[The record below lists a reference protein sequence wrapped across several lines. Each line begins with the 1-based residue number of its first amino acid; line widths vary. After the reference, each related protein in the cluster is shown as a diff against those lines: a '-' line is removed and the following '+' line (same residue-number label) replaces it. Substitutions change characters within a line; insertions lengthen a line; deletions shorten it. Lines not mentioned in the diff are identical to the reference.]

1 MYSGR
6 AVVDR
11 VNMHIKKGD
20 VYGLIGEN
28 GAGKTTLIR
37 LITSLVRPDEGEI
50 ELFGEKEEKQ
60 LAWAR
65 SRTGSI
71 VDTPALYP
79 GLTAV
84 QNLEYYRLQWGIPDQ
99 KCVRRA
105 LELVGLGESEQQKY
119 SHFSPGMKQRLGLAL
134 AILNDPDFILLD
146 EPNNSLDPLGTVE
159 IRSALKH
166 LNEDLGIT
174 VLISSHLLSEL
185 YLLATTYGVI
195 HNGRLVKEFNKEQLD
210 EKCKRCLHIT
220 VDDIRA
226 AAIILETVLETT
238 NYQVVGGNEIRLYDY
253 LEEPAEVNY
262 QLSMAHVRVSSIYE
276 IGVNLEDY
284 FRAVITE
291 AG

>member
-1 MYSGR
+1 ML
-6 AVVDR
+6 V
-11 VNMHIKKGD
+11 KKGD
-20 VYGLIGEN
+20 IYGLIGEN

-37 LITSLVRPDEGEI
+37 LITSLSHADEGEI

-60 LAWAR
+60 LAQAR

-119 SHFSPGMKQRLGLAL
+119 SHFSLGMKQRLGLAL

-146 EPNNSLDPLGTVE
+146 EPNNSLDPLGIVE

-195 HNGRLVKEFNKEQLD
+195 HNGRLVKEFSKEQLLD
-210 EKCKRCLHIT
+210 EECKRCLHIT

-238 NYQVVGGNEIRLYDY
+238 NYQVVGGYEIRLYDY
-253 LEEPAEVNY
+253 LEDPAEVNY
-262 QLSMAHVRVSSIYE
+262 QLSMAHIRVSSIYE
-276 IGVNLEDY
+276 MGVNLEDY
-284 FRAVITE
+284 FRAVISE
-291 AG
+291 AE